1 MALTVTPLTRKDI
14 GEMSMGIRSEDALE
28 YRAHSGNHLGTL
40 WETLMDL
47 VGVEDEH
54 YVEAVR
60 NQRGHL
66 VALGGWSASGVCWFL
81 CTALVEAHARDFVRH
96 IKARRDTLLDHV
108 DVLTNEVMTTNALHV
123 RFLKHLG
130 AEFSEDTFQRG
141 GETFARFYIQRKEV
155 TNV

>member
-1 MALTVTPLTRKDI
+1 MALTVSPLTRKDI
-14 GEMSMGIRSEDALE
+14 GEMSMRIRADDVLE

-40 WETLMDL
+40 WDTLMAL

-66 VALGGWSASGVCWFL
+66 VALGGWSVTGVCWFL
-81 CTALVEAHARDFVRH
+81 CTSLVDHHARDFVRH

-108 DVLTNEVMTTNALHV
+108 DVLTNEVMVTNALHV

-130 AEFSEDTFQRG
+130 AEFSADTFNRNGQ
-141 GETFARFYIQRKEV
+141 EFARFYIQRKEV
-155 TNV
+155 PHV